1 MPNLLV
7 ITFENMDEAAQVLE
21 ALEAEERDHDISL
34 DDTAVVV
41 KDQDGTVHVDN
52 EVDRGVKVGAIGG
65 GLLGLVI
72 GFLFGGPIASLL
84 LGAIA
89 GALGG
94 DLANLGIDQR
104 FINNVSADL
113 APGSS
118 ALFLMVRGAD
128 PEATAAALAP
138 FKGNVNYAHL
148 PAETEAK
155 LREVLSERSE

>member
-1 MPNLLV
+1 MSNLV
-7 ITFENMDEAAQVLE
+7 VMTFDNVDEAGQVLK
-21 ALEAEERDHDISL
+21 ALEEEQHDHDISL

-41 KDQDGTVHVDN
+41 KEQDGTVRVDN

-94 DLANLGIDQR
+94 DLANLGIDQQ
-104 FINNVSADL
+104 FINDVSDDL
-113 APGSS
+113 APGTS
-118 ALFLMVRGAD
+118 ALFLMVRDSD

-138 FKGNVNYAHL
+138 FKGKVNYAYL
-148 PAETEAK
+148 PAEAEEK
-155 LREVLSERSE
+155 LRKVLSERQ

>member
-1 MPNLLV
+1 MPNLVV
-7 ITFENMDEAAQVLE
+7 ITFDNVYEAGQMLE
-21 ALEAEERDHDISL
+21 ALEEEQHDHDISL
-34 DDTAVVV
+34 DDTAVVI

-72 GFLFGGPIASLL
+72 GFLFGGPIVSLL

-94 DLANLGIDQR
+94 DLASLGIDQR
-104 FINNVSADL
+104 FINNVSDDL
-113 APGSS
+113 TPGSS
-118 ALFLMVRGAD
+118 ALFLMVRDAD

-138 FKGNVNYAHL
+138 FKGKVNYTYL
-148 PAETEAK
+148 SAEAEAR
-155 LREVLSERSE
+155 LRKVLSERQ

>member
-7 ITFENMDEAAQVLE
+7 ITFKNIDGAGQVLE
-21 ALEAEERDHDISL
+21 ALEAEEHDHDISL
-34 DDTAVVV
+34 DDTAVVR
-41 KDQDGTVHVDN
+41 KDQDGTIHVDN

-72 GFLFGGPIASLL
+72 GFLFGGPIASLA

-104 FINNVSADL
+104 FIDDVSAEL
-113 APGSS
+113 EPGGS
-118 ALFLMVRGAD
+118 ALFVMVREAD

-138 FKGNVNYAHL
+138 FEGQIYYTNL
-148 PAETEAK
+148 PSDTEAE
-155 LREVLSERSE
+155 LRRILSKAE

>member
-7 ITFENMDEAAQVLE
+7 ITFKNIDEAGQVLE
-21 ALEAEERDHDISL
+21 ALEAEEHDHDISL
-34 DDTAVVV
+34 DDTAVVR
-41 KDQDGTVHVDN
+41 KDQDGTIHVDN

-65 GLLGLVI
+65 GLLGLVV
-72 GFLFGGPIASLL
+72 GFLFGGPIASLA

-104 FINNVSADL
+104 FIDDVSAEL
-113 APGSS
+113 EPGGS
-118 ALFLMVRGAD
+118 ALFVMVREAD

-138 FKGNVNYAHL
+138 FEGQIYYTNL
-148 PAETEAK
+148 PSDTESELRRILSKAE
-155 LREVLSERSE
+155 